1 MKTLGILGGVGPM
14 ATAYFMQQI
23 ISMTAASTDQEHIR
37 ILVDNNPAVP
47 DRTRYILDHRTE
59 NPAPVFLQMGQGLV
73 ASGAQVLAI
82 PCITASYFIP
92 ELEQELGVKIVDA
105 IGGTIHYLKDK
116 DIDTVGLMATD
127 GTVTT
132 GLFQQRLEAAG
143 IKVILPDAADQPVVM
158 EAIYDRVKAG
168 KPVNIGKLQRVRNNL
183 ALYGAKVSLLGCT
196 ELSVAAMDNPSA
208 LGLQHGFLDVM
219 RILSAESIVECGG
232 RLKEAF

>member
-1 MKTLGILGGVGPM
+1 MKTLGIIGGVGPM

-23 ISMTAASTDQEHIR
+23 ISMTAATTDQEHIHM
-37 ILVDNNPAVP
+37 LVDNNPAVP
-47 DRTRYILDHRTE
+47 DRTKYILDHKAD
-59 NPAPVFLQMGQGLV
+59 NPAPVFLHMGQQLV
-73 ASGAQVLAI
+73 AAKAQVLAI

-127 GTVTT
+127 GTITT
-132 GLFQQRLEAAG
+132 GIFQQRLEACG
-143 IKVILPDAADQPVVM
+143 IKVILPDVTDQSVVM

-168 KPVNIGKLQRVRNNL
+168 KPVNTGKLQRVRNNL
-183 ALYGAKVSLLGCT
+183 ALYGAKLSLLGCT

-208 LGLQHGFLDVM
+208 LGFDHGFLDVM
-219 RILSAESIVECGG
+219 RILSADSIVECGG
-232 RLKEAF
+232 RLKETF